1 MDDFLRHRHL
11 LQAKQAILIMKRTL
25 VDNWSIFL
33 GFLLSFIAIT
43 GMFFA
48 TFQPFS
54 ISIQLPER
62 SGIGALPVPLKPLN
76 QEQANVE
83 DRVREGGRFVYPE
96 LKQADQVEEISA
108 QPVALTVDPALE
120 ASSFEDMNYSFP
132 SSPEMIHLDPE
143 VPVRLTIESI
153 NLDTPIVPSAIDFK
167 KIAGKEYM
175 QWIVPDEFAA
185 GWHTTSAL
193 LGEPGNTVLNG
204 HNNTNGEVFK
214 SLDEVEVGD
223 IITIESH
230 ASRFSYLITNKMIL
244 PEKYE
249 DIDTRMS
256 NAQWILP
263 SVDERLTLISCWP
276 FESNTHRV
284 VIVARPLTREKI
296 TSSLE

>member
-1 MDDFLRHRHL
+1 
-11 LQAKQAILIMKRTL
+11 MKRIL
-25 VDNWSIFL
+25 VDNWSIFS

-43 GMFFA
+43 GMSIA
-48 TFQPFS
+48 TFQAFS
-54 ISIQLPER
+54 ISIKLPER
-62 SGIGALPVPLKPLN
+62 SGIGALPVPLKPLK

-83 DRVREGGRFVYPE
+83 DRVREEGSFVYPE
-96 LKQADQVEEISA
+96 LKQADQVEKISA

-120 ASSFEDMNYSFP
+120 ISSSEDVIYSFS

-143 VPVRLTIESI
+143 VPVRLAIESI

-204 HNNTNGEVFK
+204 HNNSNGEVFK

-223 IITIESH
+223 IIMIESH
-230 ASRFSYLITNKMIL
+230 ESRFSYLITNKMIL

-249 DIDTRMS
+249 DIDTRMN

-296 TSSLE
+296 ISSLE

>member
-1 MDDFLRHRHL
+1 MDDFLRYRQL
-11 LQAKQAILIMKRTL
+11 LQEKQAILIIRRTL

-43 GMFFA
+43 GMTIA
-48 TFQPFS
+48 IFQAFS
-54 ISIQLPER
+54 ISIKLPER
-62 SGIGALPVPLKPLN
+62 NGIGALPVPLKPLK

-83 DRVREGGRFVYPE
+83 DRVREEGRFVYPE
-96 LKQADQVEEISA
+96 LKQADQVDEISTLPA
-108 QPVALTVDPALE
+108 ALTVDPALE
-120 ASSFEDMNYSFP
+120 ISSFEDMDYSFS

-143 VPVRLTIESI
+143 VPVRLAIESI

-167 KIAGKEYM
+167 KIEGKEYM

>member
-76 QEQANVE
+76 QEQSNFD
-83 DRVREGGRFVYPE
+83 DRVSEEGRFVYTE
-96 LKQADQVEEISA
+96 LKQADQVEEISTL
-108 QPVALTVDPALE
+108 PVALTVDPALE
-120 ASSFEDMNYSFP
+120 ISSSEDMNYSFP

-143 VPVRLTIESI
+143 VPVRLAIESI

-167 KIAGKEYM
+167 KIEGKEYM

-249 DIDTRMS
+249 DIDTRMN

>member
-1 MDDFLRHRHL
+1 MDDILRYRQL
-11 LQAKQAILIMKRTL
+11 LQEKQAILIIRRTL
-25 VDNWSIFL
+25 VENWSIFL

-43 GMFFA
+43 GMSIA
-48 TFQPFS
+48 IFQAFS
-54 ISIQLPER
+54 ISIKLPER
-62 SGIGALPVPLKPLN
+62 SGIGALPVPLKPFN
-76 QEQANVE
+76 QEQSNVDDQISE
-83 DRVREGGRFVYPE
+83 EGRFVYPD
-96 LKQADQVEEISA
+96 LRKADQVEEISA
-108 QPVALTVDPALE
+108 LPVALTLDPALE
-120 ASSFEDMNYSFP
+120 ISSFEDMDYSFS

-143 VPVRLTIESI
+143 VPVRLLIESI
-153 NLDTPIVPSAIDFK
+153 NLDAPIVPSAIDFK

-214 SLDEVEVGD
+214 SLDKVEVGD

-230 ASRFSYLITNKMIL
+230 ESKFSYLITNKMIL

-249 DIDTRMS
+249 EIDIRMN

-296 TSSLE
+296 IPSLD

>member
-11 LQAKQAILIMKRTL
+11 LQAKQAILIIKRTL

-62 SGIGALPVPLKPLN
+62 SGIGALPVPLKPLK

-120 ASSFEDMNYSFP
+120 VSSFEDMNFSFP

-143 VPVRLTIESI
+143 VPVRLAIESI